1 MTKSTAANIRD
12 ELDALRREIDAIRS
26 HRKNGN
32 GDSDNL
38 LGLDISGVT
47 EQLRKLTSEV
57 SDYAGETGQ
66 NIERGVTNHPLSSVL
81 GALAIGIVIG
91 KVMR

>member
-1 MTKSTAANIRD
+1 MTKSAASNIRD
-12 ELDALRREIDAIRS
+12 ELEALRKEIEAIRT

-32 GDSDNL
+32 GDSDSL
-38 LGLDISGVT
+38 LGVDISGVT
-47 EQLRKLTSEV
+47 EQLRKLTRDV
-57 SDYAGETGQ
+57 SDYAEETGQ
-66 NIERGVTNHPLSSVL
+66 SIERSVTNHPLSSVL